1 MVLSDPAKSGV
12 EVHGAWIDGYDSQN
26 KDKSISIT
34 KNKCLLFFSVQR
46 FHSKNHAIPHP
57 LIAATLY
64 IILNI
69 LQRRK
74 TTMTCQ

>member
-12 EVHGAWIDGYDSQN
+12 EVHGAWIDRYDSQN

-34 KNKCLLFFSVQR
+34 KNKCLLFFSAVY
-46 FHSKNHAIPHP
+46 HSKNHAIPHP

-64 IILNI
+64 FILNI